1 MTTAQSAV
9 ISDSKIA
16 LARIIGEQAP
26 SDLLV
31 GAFSWWLQLK
41 GLAIPGIDEIADSA
55 ATKKGASR
63 NYRDVAI
70 LGFVTTEQPIAEKHG
85 NEFVALLQWLVAR
98 PLQVGGEPIPLLSDP
113 VAVLGL
119 AVGARRCLVGQELAA
134 FETWNKKVMSEME
147 KIVGRNGWPGVLHL
161 ALQSPS
167 QSVPGAAWVQ
177 AGLAIRLTN
186 HEPANQD
193 LSAILQETTEGVL
206 EISQASEAALRLAA
220 ISKACR
226 SVFDVNVSSLTVQN
240 IATVLNRIEP
250 VFSRWV
256 WEGKPR
262 TTRRNGE
269 ARKWHVENEYH
280 FQSLLYAVL
289 KPLLPDLSEEQY
301 LPSTAQLQPRADL
314 CLLPLKLLIEVKFWY
329 TKNSIKKLIEE
340 VAADVSLYLKSGGPY
355 SSLIVAI
362 WDDGVRTEE
371 HAELK
376 RGLSGLEGVKAVVV
390 VNRPSTMDN
399 AVA

>member
-1 MTTAQSAV
+1 MNGAQTAV
-9 ISDSKIA
+9 ISDAKIT
-16 LARIIGEQAP
+16 LARIIGEQAT

-31 GAFSWWLQLK
+31 GAFSTWLHLK
-41 GLAIPGIDEIADSA
+41 GLAIPSIEEIADTA

-70 LGFVTTEQPIAEKHG
+70 LGFVTTEQHIAEKHG
-85 NEFVALLQWLVAR
+85 KEFVALLNWLMGR
-98 PLQVGGEPIPLLSDP
+98 PLQVGGEPTPLLSDP

-119 AVGARRCLVGQELAA
+119 AVGAKHCLGGQELTA
-134 FETWNKKVMSEME
+134 FETWSKKVMSEME
-147 KIVGRNGWPGVLHL
+147 KMVGKSGWPGALHF
-161 ALQSPS
+161 ALQNPH
-167 QSVPGAAWVQ
+167 QSVPGALWVQ
-177 AGLAIRLTN
+177 AGLSIRLIE
-186 HEPANQD
+186 HEPAEQD
-193 LSAILQETTEGVL
+193 LSAILRETTEGIL

-220 ISKACR
+220 ISKACG
-226 SVFDVNVSSLTVQN
+226 SVFDVNISSLTVQN
-240 IATVLNRIEP
+240 VATVLSRIEP
-250 VFSRWV
+250 IFSRWV
-256 WEGKPR
+256 WEEKPR

-289 KPLLPDLSEEQY
+289 KPFLPDLREEQY
-301 LPSTAQLQPRADL
+301 LQSTAQLQPRADL

-329 TKNSIKKLIEE
+329 QKNSIKKLIEE

-376 RGLSGLEGVKAVVV
+376 GGLSSLEGVKAVVV
-390 VNRPSTMDN
+390 VNRPSMMESS
-399 AVA
+399 AE